1 MSAVRIKGAVDPA
14 EVAAVLA
21 LLARDAREQETSA
34 YDRWRAQRLQALR
47 RTTATRG
54 R

>member
-1 MSAVRIKGAVDPA
+1 MSAVRIKGAVDAA

-21 LLARDAREQETSA
+21 LLARDTGGPTPSA
-34 YDRWRAQRLQALR
+34 YDRWREQRLRAIR
-47 RTTATRG
+47 RPASGRG

>member
-1 MSAVRIKGAVDPA
+1 MSAVRIKGAVDAA

-21 LLARDAREQETSA
+21 LLLRDDGPPAPSG
-34 YDRWRAQRLQALR
+34 YDRWREQRLQALR
-47 RTTATRG
+47 KARATRA